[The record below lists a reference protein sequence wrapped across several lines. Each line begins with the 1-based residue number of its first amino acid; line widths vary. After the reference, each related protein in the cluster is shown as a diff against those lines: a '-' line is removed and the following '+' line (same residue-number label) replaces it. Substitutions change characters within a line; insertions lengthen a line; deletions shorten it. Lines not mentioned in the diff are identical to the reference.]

1 MMVLGGGALG
11 KYLGHES
18 GIAMNEISVFI
29 QKTPQRSLD
38 LPPCKDTA

>member
-1 MMVLGGGALG
+1 MVLGGGTLG

-18 GIAMNEISVFI
+18 GIIINEISVFI
-29 QKTPQRSLD
+29 EKTSQRSLD